1 MSPKIL
7 LFFFFCFFSFINT
20 IKINDNDFFTQQ
32 IRNLVRKIDR
42 ISKNNQDEK
51 IMNILIE
58 KLRDYIF
65 THDIKREGAE
75 RSKYENIRNIS
86 QNVSDDTEDGTYDIY
101 TKEKVSFDRGYQVS
115 FETSYDNYTDDEF
128 EDIAYKMSLLSDN
141 SAYQGVYSLNPE
153 LSFHFDDIELASVLG
168 TLFNQISIWDWS
180 IMDERFNE
188 YFVNKSSDIF

>member
-1 MSPKIL
+1 MRPKIL

-58 KLRDYIF
+58 KLRYYIF
-65 THDIKREGAE
+65 NHDIQREGAE

-101 TKEKVSFDRGYQVS
+101 MITDFIVLKKKSVS
-115 FETSYDNYTDDEF
+115 T
-128 EDIAYKMSLLSDN
+128 
-141 SAYQGVYSLNPE
+141 GV
-153 LSFHFDDIELASVLG
+153 IKSVLKLVMIIIQM
-168 TLFNQISIWDWS
+168 TNLKI
-180 IMDERFNE
+180 
-188 YFVNKSSDIF
+188 

>member
-58 KLRDYIF
+58 KLRYYIF
-65 THDIKREGAE
+65 NHDIQREGAE
-75 RSKYENIRNIS
+75 RSKYENIHNIS

-141 SAYQGVYSLNPE
+141 SAYQGVYSLTPE
-153 LSFHFDDIELASVLG
+153 LSFHFDDLELASVLG

>member
-86 QNVSDDTEDGTYDIY
+86 QNVSDDTDDGTYDIY

-153 LSFHFDDIELASVLG
+153 LSFHFDDLELASVLG

>member
-58 KLRDYIF
+58 KLRYYIF
-65 THDIKREGAE
+65 NHDIQREGAE